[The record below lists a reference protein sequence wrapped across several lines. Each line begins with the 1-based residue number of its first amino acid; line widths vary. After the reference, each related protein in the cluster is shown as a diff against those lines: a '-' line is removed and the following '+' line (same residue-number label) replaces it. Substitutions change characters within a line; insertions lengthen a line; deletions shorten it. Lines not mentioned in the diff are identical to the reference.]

1 MRINFHKYPAVDFLV
16 RLLLTIIIISPV
28 LYFSWDAVK
37 GTSGSDY
44 IESVVF
50 ILMVGFFW
58 LVSYLFF
65 SALAGLIKTSCKEKK
80 R

>member
-1 MRINFHKYPAVDFLV
+1 MKINFHKYPAVDFLV

-44 IESVVF
+44 IESVV
-50 ILMVGFFW
+50 
-58 LVSYLFF
+58 
-65 SALAGLIKTSCKEKK
+65 
-80 R
+80 

>member
-1 MRINFHKYPAVDFLV
+1 
-16 RLLLTIIIISPV
+16 
-28 LYFSWDAVK
+28 DAVK

-65 SALAGLIKTSCKEKK
+65 W
-80 R
+80 

>member
-1 MRINFHKYPAVDFLV
+1 
-16 RLLLTIIIISPV
+16 IIIISPV

-65 SALAGLIKTSCKEKK
+65 TALQDVFKK
-80 R
+80 RRVNK

>member
-1 MRINFHKYPAVDFLV
+1 
-16 RLLLTIIIISPV
+16 PV

-65 SALAGLIKTSCKEKK
+65 SALAGLIKTSRKEKK

>member
-1 MRINFHKYPAVDFLV
+1 MKINFHKHPAVDFLV

-37 GTSGSDY
+37 GTTDSDY

-58 LVSYLFF
+58 FMSYLFF
-65 SALAGLIKTSCKEKK
+65 SALIGLLQKVNK
-80 R
+80 

>member
-1 MRINFHKYPAVDFLV
+1 MKINFHKHPAVDFLV

-37 GTSGSDY
+37 GTTGSDY

-50 ILMVGFFW
+50 IIMVGFFW

-65 SALAGLIKTSCKEKK
+65 SALTELLQKVNK
-80 R
+80 

>member
-1 MRINFHKYPAVDFLV
+1 MKINFHKHPAVDFVV

-50 ILMVGFFW
+50 IIMVGFFW

-65 SALAGLIKTSCKEKK
+65 TAFERGFK
-80 R
+80 RENKGQG

>member
-1 MRINFHKYPAVDFLV
+1 MKINFHKQPAIDFVL
-16 RLLLTIIIISPV
+16 RLTLTIIIISPV
-28 LYFSWDAVK
+28 IYFSWDAVK
-37 GTSGSDY
+37 GTTGSDY

-50 ILMVGFFW
+50 IIMVGFFW

-65 SALAGLIKTSCKEKK
+65 SALAGLIKTSRKEKK